1 MWVCTAAQAPAS
13 DCLKNNFLLPL
24 TNVSLR
30 RFGMNISGFG
40 DQLLT
45 GSALGINNLG
55 LLLLTPLA
63 PNLFDFHPF
72 YANRIYPTVSK
83 QGWQGTGAERD
94 ALWDNP
100 HSCTHIS
107 ICLLG
112 VPWGPSPSQPTK
124 TTVPVLPS
132 LCDVV
137 WAGFWRKRGAGRGIW
152 TWLVGGV
159 KVFVS
164 QHSRPML
171 LLSPCK
177 FKLKGTCG
185 LAVVSNTEI
194 HLLGVISVLRRWKGG
209 ALLRTC
215 GVCGASSPPAPAV
228 PWFL

>member
-94 ALWDNP
+94 VPWDNP

-112 VPWGPSPSQPTK
+112 FHGAPAPPSPPRPQF
-124 TTVPVLPS
+124 
-132 LCDVV
+132 LCFPACVM
-137 WAGFWRKRGAGRGIW
+137 WFGLGFGGKGAQGEGFGRG
-152 TWLVGGV
+152 WLVEL
-159 KVFVS
+159 KS
-164 QHSRPML
+164 
-171 LLSPCK
+171 LSP
-177 FKLKGTCG
+177 
-185 LAVVSNTEI
+185 NTP
-194 HLLGVISVLRRWKGG
+194 GR
-209 ALLRTC
+209 C
-215 GVCGASSPPAPAV
+215 CC
-228 PWFL
+228 